1 MKLYKNKNIVAILTT
16 FTILN
21 APIVSKGVDS
31 NIDAYYDD
39 TNINIEKRK
48 SYTLKLSKEKLEE
61 LIKSNEEEIII
72 IKIAEEE
79 VKINKKELI
88 NLKEKEDEYDKKNKE
103 YTIVISG
110 AGAFALTTIILKDK
124 IKQKIRA

>member
-1 MKLYKNKNIVAILTT
+1 MKLYKNKNIVAILTA

-39 TNINIEKRK
+39 TNINIEKRQ

-79 VKINKKELI
+79 VKINRKELI
-88 NLKEKEDEYDKKNKE
+88 SLKEKADEYDKKNKE

-110 AGAFALTTIILKDK
+110 AGTFALTTIILKDK

>member
-79 VKINKKELI
+79 VKINRKELI
-88 NLKEKEDEYDKKNKE
+88 SLKEKADEYDKKNKE

>member
-79 VKINKKELI
+79 VKINRKELI
-88 NLKEKEDEYDKKNKE
+88 SLKEKADEYDRKNKE

-110 AGAFALTTIILKDK
+110 AGAFALTTIILKEK